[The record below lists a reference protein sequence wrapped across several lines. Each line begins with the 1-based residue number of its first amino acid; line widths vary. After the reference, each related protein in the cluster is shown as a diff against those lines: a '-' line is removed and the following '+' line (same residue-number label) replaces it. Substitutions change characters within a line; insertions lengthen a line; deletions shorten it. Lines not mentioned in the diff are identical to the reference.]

1 MTRWYEVYVLNGE
14 VSFDC
19 VLTAWSAHEGEVL
32 DFLTH
37 RIGDRATAEDLLQ
50 EVFLKAMRQGKG
62 FCELDNPRAWL
73 FQVAR
78 NAMADHF
85 RRSHSHTELPETL
98 PAATPDERAPVDE
111 LDACVARNLVHL
123 TDADRAVIEACD
135 LQLLTVSAFA
145 EREGLSLAA
154 AKSRLL
160 RARERLRASLVRHCQ
175 VRFDASGTVCCHTPP
190 PDASH

>member
-1 MTRWYEVYVLNGE
+1 MSGE

-19 VLTAWSAHEGEVL
+19 VLAAWSAHEREVL
-32 DFLTH
+32 DFLAH
-37 RIGDRATAEDLLQ
+37 RIGERATAEDLLQ

-78 NAMADHF
+78 NAMTDHF
-85 RRSHSHTELPETL
+85 RRSRPHTALPETL
-98 PAATPDERAPVDE
+98 PAAAPEERAPVDE
-111 LDACVARNLVHL
+111 LDVCVARNLVYL
-123 TDADRAVIEACD
+123 TEADRAVIEACD
-135 LQLLTVSAFA
+135 LQSLTVSAFA

-175 VRFDASGTVCCHTPP
+175 VRFDSGTVCCHKPP
-190 PDASH
+190 PEGSH